1 MKEKDPKIERKFIV
15 DVVFFLP
22 LDVSFAT
29 FQSSR
34 QKLEK
39 T

>member
-1 MKEKDPKIERKFIV
+1 MKEKDPKIEKKFIV
-15 DVVFFLP
+15 DVVFVLP
-22 LDVSFAT
+22 LDVSFAIC
-29 FQSSR
+29 QPSR